1 MKQNTATITKMML
14 YKQRIGYGLGDFAC
28 NLIWQVI
35 SLYLLYFYTDVM
47 ELNPMN
53 ISFMFIICRIIDG
66 GTDLLKPIL
75 VGEKAD
81 HGFCLVRYPSH

>member
-1 MKQNTATITKMML
+1 MMICATQTGGMEITMS
-14 YKQRIGYGLGDFAC
+14 FAEAES
-28 NLIWQVI
+28 NYQ
-35 SLYLLYFYTDVM
+35 DVM

-66 GTDLLKPIL
+66 GTDLLVGFLIDKPIL